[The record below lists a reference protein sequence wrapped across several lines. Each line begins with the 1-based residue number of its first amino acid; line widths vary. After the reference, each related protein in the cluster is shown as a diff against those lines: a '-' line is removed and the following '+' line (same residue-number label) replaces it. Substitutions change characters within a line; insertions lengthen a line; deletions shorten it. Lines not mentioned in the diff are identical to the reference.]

1 MTLTFI
7 GHGYVGLVTAAV
19 FADLGNKVWVVG
31 HTKEKIEDLKKGIL
45 PIFEPGLEELVKK
58 NIKAKRLLFTLDYS
72 PAISES
78 QIVFIAVGT
87 PPTKTGDADLSQV
100 LSVAEKI
107 GKNLS
112 NYTVIATKSTV
123 PVGTYKKIKQV
134 IDETKEKNAQFDVAS
149 VPEFLREG
157 SAISDTL
164 HPDRIVV
171 GTESTKARDLL
182 VELHKPIQ
190 APFILTNLSTAELI
204 KYASNSFLATKIS
217 YANSIAKLA
226 ELSGADGLTV
236 LKGVGMDS
244 RIGKQ
249 FLSPGPGYGGS
260 CFPKDVRALI
270 SIAKDYDY
278 SFSLLEEV
286 EKINDRA
293 RRDIVQKARKLLSD
307 LRGKKIAIF
316 GLAFKPNTDD
326 MRDAPSIDIITLLQ
340 KDGAKVKAYD
350 PQAEANAKRVLN
362 DVEFGKDPYEIVK
375 EADLLIV
382 LTEWNEF
389 KEMNLGKIKKLMK
402 TPRIIDGRNLY
413 DPTRMGRSGFEYV
426 GVGRR

>member
-19 FADLGNKVWVVG
+19 FADLGNKVWVIG
-31 HTKEKIEDLKKGIL
+31 HTKEKIENLKKGIL

-58 NIKAKRLLFTLDYS
+58 NIKAKRLFFILDYS

-78 QIVFIAVGT
+78 QIIFIAVGT

-100 LSVAEKI
+100 LSVTEKI
-107 GKNLS
+107 AKNLKD
-112 NYTVIATKSTV
+112 YTVIATKSTV
-123 PVGTYKKIKQV
+123 PVGTYKRIKQIIEEV
-134 IDETKEKNAQFDVAS
+134 KGKNAQFDVAS

-164 HPDRIVV
+164 HPDRVVV
-171 GTESTKARDLL
+171 GTESDRARELL

-190 APFILTNLSTAELI
+190 APYILTNLATAELI
-204 KYASNSFLATKIS
+204 KYASNSFLATEIS

-236 LKGVGMDS
+236 LKGIGMDT

-249 FLSPGPGYGGS
+249 FLSPGAGYGGS
-260 CFPKDVRALI
+260 CFPKDVKALI

-293 RRDIVQKARKLLSD
+293 RRDVVQKARKVLGD
-307 LRGKKIAIF
+307 VRGKTIAIF
-316 GLAFKPNTDD
+316 GLSFKPNTDD
-326 MRDAPSIDIITLLQ
+326 MRDAPSIDIIELLQ
-340 KDGAKVKAYD
+340 KDGAEIRAYD
-350 PQAEANAKRVLN
+350 PQAEKNAKKVLK
-362 DVEFGKDPYEIVK
+362 DVVFYSDPYEAAK
-375 EADLLIV
+375 GADLVIIV
-382 LTEWNEF
+382 TEWNEF
-389 KEMNLGKIKKLMK
+389 KEMNLTKLKEIMNK
-402 TPRIIDGRNLY
+402 PVIIDGRNIY
-413 DPTRMGRSGFEYV
+413 DPNKLRRLGFEYT
-426 GVGRR
+426 GVGR

>member
-19 FADLGNKVWVVG
+19 FADLGNKVWVIG
-31 HTKEKIEDLKKGIL
+31 HTKEKIENLKRGVL

-58 NIKAKRLLFTLDYS
+58 NVDAKRLIFTLDYS
-72 PAISES
+72 PAISQS

-87 PPTKTGDADLSQV
+87 PPTKTGDADLSAV
-100 LSVAEKI
+100 LNVAEKI
-107 GKNLS
+107 GKNIA

-123 PVGTYKKIKQV
+123 PVGTYKRIRQIIEEV
-134 IDETKEKNAQFDVAS
+134 KNKDAQFDVAS

-164 HPDRIVV
+164 HPDRIVI
-171 GTESTKARDLL
+171 GTESNKARDLL
-182 VELHKPIQ
+182 VELHKPVQ
-190 APFILTNLSTAELI
+190 SPFILTTLATAELI

-236 LKGVGMDS
+236 LKGIGMDS

-249 FLSPGPGYGGS
+249 FLSPGAGYGGS

-286 EKINDRA
+286 EKINGIA
-293 RRDIVQKARKLLSD
+293 RRDVVQKARKLLTD
-307 LRGKKIAIF
+307 VRGKTIAIL

-326 MRDAPSIDIITLLQ
+326 MRDAPSIDIIELLQ
-340 KDGAKVKAYD
+340 KDGAKIKAYD
-350 PQAEANAKRVLN
+350 PQAEKNAREVLKN
-362 DVEFGKDPYEIVK
+362 VSFCKDPYETAK
-375 EADLLIV
+375 DADLVIIV
-382 LTEWNEF
+382 TEWNEF
-389 KEMNLGKIKKLMK
+389 KEMNLNKLKKIMK
-402 TPRIIDGRNLY
+402 NPVVIDSRNIY
-413 DPTRMGRSGFEYV
+413 DPTKMEKIGFEYI
-426 GVGRR
+426 GVGR

>member
-1 MTLTFI
+1 MTITFI

-19 FADLGNKVWVVG
+19 FADLGNKVWVIG
-31 HTKEKIEDLKKGIL
+31 HTKEKIENLKKGIL
-45 PIFEPGLEELVKK
+45 PIFEPGLEELVKE
-58 NIKAKRLLFTLDYS
+58 NIRAKRLFFTLDYS
-72 PAISES
+72 PAIEES
-78 QIVFIAVGT
+78 QVVFIAVGT

-100 LSVAEKI
+100 LSVTEKI
-107 GKNLS
+107 AKNFK

-123 PVGTYKKIKQV
+123 PVGTYKRIKQ
-134 IDETKEKNAQFDVAS
+134 IIEETKPKEAEFDVAS

-164 HPDRIVV
+164 HPDRIVI
-171 GTESTKARDLL
+171 GTESDRAKELL

-190 APFILTNLSTAELI
+190 APFILTNLATAELI

-236 LKGVGMDS
+236 LKGIGMDN

-249 FLSPGPGYGGS
+249 FLSPGAGYGGS
-260 CFPKDVRALI
+260 CFPKDVKALI

-293 RRDIVQKARKLLSD
+293 RRDIVQKARKLLGD
-307 LRGKKIAIF
+307 LRGKTIAIM

-326 MRDAPSIDIITLLQ
+326 MRDAPSIDIIELLQ
-340 KDGAKVKAYD
+340 KDGAKIRAYD
-350 PQAEANAKRVLN
+350 PQAKENAEKLLK
-362 DVEFGKDPYEIVK
+362 DVEFVSDPYK
-375 EADLLIV
+375 ASQGADLLII

-389 KEMNLGKIKKLMK
+389 KDMNLSKLKDLMK
-402 TPRIIDGRNLY
+402 SPVVIDGRNVYEPKKL
-413 DPTRMGRSGFEYV
+413 RRLGFEYI
-426 GVGRR
+426 GVGR

>member
-19 FADLGNKVWVVG
+19 FADLGNKVWVIG
-31 HTKEKIEDLKKGIL
+31 HTKEKIENLKRGVL

-58 NIKAKRLLFTLDYS
+58 NVKAKRLLFTLDYS
-72 PAISES
+72 PSISES
-78 QIVFIAVGT
+78 QVVFIAVGT
-87 PPTKTGDADLSQV
+87 PPAKTGDADLSAV
-100 LSVAEKI
+100 YDVAQKI
-107 GKNLS
+107 GKNIA

-123 PVGTYKKIKQV
+123 PVGTYKRIRQIIEEV
-134 IDETKEKNAQFDVAS
+134 KNKDAQFDVAS

-164 HPDRIVV
+164 HPDRIVI
-171 GTESTKARDLL
+171 GAESNKTRDLL
-182 VELHKPIQ
+182 VELHKPVQ
-190 APFILTNLSTAELI
+190 SPFILTNLATAELI

-236 LKGVGMDS
+236 LKGIGMDG

-249 FLSPGPGYGGS
+249 FLSPGAGYGGS

-293 RRDIVQKARKLLSD
+293 RRDIVQKARKLLTD
-307 LRGKKIAIF
+307 VRGKTIAIF

-326 MRDAPSIDIITLLQ
+326 MRDAPSIDIIELLQ
-340 KDGAKVKAYD
+340 KDGAKIKVYD
-350 PQAEANAKRVLN
+350 PQAEKNAREVLKN
-362 DVEFGKDPYEIVK
+362 VIFCKDPYEAAK
-375 EADLLIV
+375 DADLVIIV
-382 LTEWNEF
+382 TEWNEF
-389 KEMNLGKIKKLMK
+389 KEMNLNKLKEIMK
-402 TPRIIDGRNLY
+402 NPVVIDSRNIY
-413 DPTRMGRSGFEYV
+413 DPAKMKKIGFEYL
-426 GVGRR
+426 GVGR

>member
-19 FADLGNKVWVVG
+19 LADLGNKVWVIG
-31 HTKEKIEDLKKGIL
+31 HTKEKIENLKKGIL
-45 PIFEPGLEELVKK
+45 PIFEPGLEELVKE
-58 NIKAKRLLFTLDYS
+58 NVKAKRLLFTLDYS
-72 PAISES
+72 PAISQS

-87 PPTKTGDADLSQV
+87 PPTKTGDADLSAV
-100 LSVAEKI
+100 LEVAEKI
-107 GKNLS
+107 GKNIS
-112 NYTVIATKSTV
+112 KYTVIATKSTV
-123 PVGTYKKIKQV
+123 PVGTYKKIKQ
-134 IDETKEKNAQFDVAS
+134 IIEEAKTEDAQFDVAS

-164 HPDRIVV
+164 HPDRIVI
-171 GTESTKARDLL
+171 GTESEKTRDLL

-190 APFILTNLSTAELI
+190 APFILTNLATAELI

-236 LKGVGMDS
+236 LKGIGMDN

-249 FLSPGPGYGGS
+249 FLSPGAGYGGS
-260 CFPKDVRALI
+260 CFPKDVKALI
-270 SIAKDYDY
+270 TIAKDYDY

-293 RRDIVQKARKLLSD
+293 KRDIVQKARKVLGD
-307 LRGKKIAIF
+307 VRGKTIAIF

-326 MRDAPSIDIITLLQ
+326 MRDAPSIDIIELLQ
-340 KDGAKVKAYD
+340 KDGAKVRAYD
-350 PQAEANAKRVLN
+350 PQAQKNAKEVLKN
-362 DVEFGKDPYEIVK
+362 LVFYTNPYDAAK
-375 EADLLIV
+375 NADLIIIV
-382 LTEWNEF
+382 TEWNEF
-389 KEMNLGKIKKLMK
+389 KEMNLNKLKELMRN
-402 TPRIIDGRNLY
+402 PMIIDGRNIYEPKKLQKL
-413 DPTRMGRSGFEYV
+413 GFEYI
-426 GVGRR
+426 GVGR

>member
-19 FADLGNKVWVVG
+19 FADLGNKVWVIG
-31 HTKEKIEDLKKGIL
+31 HTKEKIENLKKGIL
-45 PIFEPGLEELVKK
+45 PIFEPGLEELVKE

-72 PAISES
+72 PSISES

-100 LSVAEKI
+100 LTVAEEI
-107 GKNLS
+107 AKNLK

-123 PVGTYKKIKQV
+123 PVGTYKKIKQ
-134 IDETKEKNAQFDVAS
+134 IIEETKEKSAEFDVAS

-164 HPDRIVV
+164 HPDRVV
-171 GTESTKARDLL
+171 IGTESDKAKDLL

-190 APFILTNLSTAELI
+190 APFILTNLATAELI

-217 YANSIAKLA
+217 YANSVAKLA

-236 LKGVGMDS
+236 LKGIGMDD

-249 FLSPGPGYGGS
+249 FLSPGAGYGGS
-260 CFPKDVRALI
+260 CFPKDVKALI

-293 RRDIVQKARKLLSD
+293 RRDIVQKARRLLGE
-307 LRGKKIAIF
+307 LRGKNVGIL

-326 MRDAPSIDIITLLQ
+326 MRDAPSIDIIELLQ
-340 KDGAKVKAYD
+340 KDGAKIKAYD
-350 PQAEANAKRVLN
+350 PQATRNAQKILR
-362 DVEFGKDPYEIVK
+362 DVVFCSDPYEAAK
-375 EADLLIV
+375 DADLVIV

-389 KEMNLGKIKKLMK
+389 KEMNLDKVKKAMK
-402 TPRIIDGRNLY
+402 SSAIIDGRNIYEPKKLQ
-413 DPTRMGRSGFEYV
+413 RLGFAYI
-426 GVGRR
+426 GVGR